1 MAKPDQRDAPAN
13 PETQDGP
20 DGYSAAGLSPFQ
32 YSLRT
37 MLLVMTG
44 FAVLFSMLKT
54 FGVGG
59 LCLRICAIGFFASPI
74 VWPLLWYRRACKRH
88 GIW

>member
-1 MAKPDQRDAPAN
+1 MSEAVDPNDEHQS
-13 PETQDGP
+13 GP
-20 DGYSAAGLSPFQ
+20 TPFQ

-59 LCLRICAIGFFASPI
+59 LCTRACAIGFFASPI
-74 VWPLLWYRRACKRH
+74 LLPLLWYRRACKKL

>member
-1 MAKPDQRDAPAN
+1 MESPMEDAEESRDARR
-13 PETQDGP
+13 E
-20 DGYSAAGLSPFQ
+20 AGTTPFQ

-44 FAVLFSMLKT
+44 FAVLFSLLKT

-59 LCLRICAIGFFASPI
+59 LCTRVCAIGFFASP
-74 VWPLLWYRRACKRH
+74 VLWPLLWYRRMCKNRD
-88 GIW
+88 IW

>member
-1 MAKPDQRDAPAN
+1 MTQSEDRENEHPPA
-13 PETQDGP
+13 GP
-20 DGYSAAGLSPFQ
+20 SPFQ

-74 VWPLLWYRRACKRH
+74 ILPLLWYRRACKRH

>member
-1 MAKPDQRDAPAN
+1 MTESEDREEGRPKRGA
-13 PETQDGP
+13 T
-20 DGYSAAGLSPFQ
+20 PFQ

-44 FAVLFSMLKT
+44 FAVLFSLLKT

-59 LCLRICAIGFFASPI
+59 LCTRVCAIGFFASP
-74 VWPLLWYRRACKRH
+74 VLWPLLWYRRMCKNRD
-88 GIW
+88 IW

>member
-1 MAKPDQRDAPAN
+1 MSETEPPNDDEQRP
-13 PETQDGP
+13 G
-20 DGYSAAGLSPFQ
+20 PFQ

-59 LCLRICAIGFFASPI
+59 LATRLAAIGFFTSPI
-74 VWPLLWYRRACKRH
+74 LLPLLYYRLKCKQY

>member
-1 MAKPDQRDAPAN
+1 MA
-13 PETQDGP
+13 ETEEGQDGRQH
-20 DGYSAAGLSPFQ
+20 AGPTPFQ
-32 YSLRT
+32 YSLRM

-59 LCLRICAIGFFASPI
+59 LCARVCAIGFFASPI
-74 VWPLLWYRRACKRH
+74 LLPLLWYRRACKKH

>member
-1 MAKPDQRDAPAN
+1 MTQTEDWQDDEPPA
-13 PETQDGP
+13 GP
-20 DGYSAAGLSPFQ
+20 SPFQ

-44 FAVLFSMLKT
+44 FAVLFSLLKT
-54 FGVGG
+54 FGIGG
-59 LCLRICAIGFFASPI
+59 FCERFCAIGFFASPI
-74 VWPLLWYRRACKRH
+74 LLPVLWYRRVCKQH